1 MNTEPMILFYRFT
14 SWLLFATKRLPNV
27 SWTITRM
34 WYIIVKKVTFLD
46 LILNAEMKLLGMTI
60 VSGLQS
66 EQSGWIPSPWYY
78 SIDSH
83 RDFFLRPKG
92 FQMFPGQ

>member
-34 WYIIVKKVTFLD
+34 WYIIVKEV
-46 LILNAEMKLLGMTI
+46 
-60 VSGLQS
+60 
-66 EQSGWIPSPWYY
+66 Y
-78 SIDSH
+78 SLVI
-83 RDFFLRPKG
+83 
-92 FQMFPGQ
+92 M